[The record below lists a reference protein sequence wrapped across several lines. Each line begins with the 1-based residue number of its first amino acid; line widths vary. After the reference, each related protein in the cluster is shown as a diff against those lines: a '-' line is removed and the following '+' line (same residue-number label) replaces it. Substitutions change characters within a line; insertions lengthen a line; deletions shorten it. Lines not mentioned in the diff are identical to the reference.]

1 LRILHVVPTYL
12 PATRYGGP
20 IFAVHGLCKALAA
33 RGHEVSVF
41 TTNVDGD
48 GTSDVQLN
56 EPVLMDGVRVH
67 YFAQSLRRLYFS
79 LPMRTM
85 LHRHVADFD
94 VVHAHSVFLWPTAAA
109 ARTAR
114 SKGVPY
120 IISPRGMLVPELV
133 RKKSRLVKT
142 AWIALVERQ
151 NIAHACAVHFTS
163 TREREDAAA
172 LGIAAPRAAV
182 IPNGVALPL
191 ARTDAREPATILF
204 LGRVNWKKGLDRLLA
219 AMALIDPRL
228 DARLIVAG
236 RDDEGYAA
244 TLPRSDRVTFIGE
257 VGGAEKERLLATA
270 TMLVLPSLSEN
281 FGNVVLE
288 ALAHETPVIVT
299 PGVGLAD
306 DVAGS
311 GTGIVSDGAPEAL
324 AAAMQRLLSNRDEA
338 AEMGRRGRVLVESRF
353 TWERVA
359 EEMEALY
366 RSCSTT
372 SRR

>member
-1 LRILHVVPTYL
+1 MRILHVVPTYL

-41 TTNVDGD
+41 TTNVDGA
-48 GTSDVQLN
+48 GSSDVPLN
-56 EPVLMDGVRVH
+56 EPVELDGVHVH
-67 YFAQSLRRLYFS
+67 YFAPSLRRLYFS
-79 LPMRTM
+79 LPMRRM
-85 LHRHVADFD
+85 LHKSVSGFD
-94 VVHAHSVFLWPTAAA
+94 RVHAHSVFLWPTAAA
-109 ARTAR
+109 SHAAHAQR
-114 SKGVPY
+114 VPY
-120 IISPRGMLVPELV
+120 VISPRGMLVPELV
-133 RKKSRLVKT
+133 QRKSRLAKS

-151 NIAHACAVHFTS
+151 NFAHARAIHFTS
-163 TREREDAAA
+163 ERERQDAQE
-172 LGIAAPRAAV
+172 LGMAVPRAAV
-182 IPNGVALPL
+182 IPNGVALPP
-191 ARTDAREPATILF
+191 AHAPVREPATVLF
-204 LGRVNWKKGLDRLLA
+204 LGRINWKKGLDRLVT
-219 AMALIDPRL
+219 AMSSV
-228 DARLIVAG
+228 DARLVIAG

-244 TLPRSDRVTFIGE
+244 TLPRSDRVTFAGE
-257 VGGAEKERLLATA
+257 VAGAEKERLLASA

-306 DVAGS
+306 DVAAS
-311 GTGIVSDGAPEAL
+311 AAGIVSDGAPSAL
-324 AAAMQRLLSNRDEA
+324 AAAMNRILGDRDAA
-338 AEMGRRGRVLVESRF
+338 AEMGRRGRALVESRF

-366 RSCSTT
+366 LSCSTT